1 MINAWLIDN
10 FGQRLIIFQKISS
23 HCNCHSVTT
32 LRQQFQGHNIKVSWC
47 CSVIILESL
56 FLFAWKNGH
65 QCQRQN
71 CLNVAKILLIIFQTN
86 YSILFFSQEKKMGQ
100 GHYHLRRI
108 CTLHKVSW
116 IWRWKRN
123 FHELHLCKGT

>member
-10 FGQRLIIFQKISS
+10 FGQRLMIFQKISS
-23 HCNCHSVTT
+23 HCHCHS
-32 LRQQFQGHNIKVSWC
+32 FKVINWL
-47 CSVIILESL
+47 IILKYHGVVVSL
-56 FLFAWKNGH
+56 YWKVYYTICVKKWVSVPETKLFKC
-65 QCQRQN
+65 CQN
-71 CLNVAKILLIIFQTN
+71 SVDHFSNK
-86 YSILFFSQEKKMGQ
+86 LFSSLFSQEKKMGQ

-123 FHELHLCKGT
+123 FHELHLC